1 MQRRISRTS
10 HPSGTTNAGAVFLK
24 EKPMPTSL
32 HTIKG
37 QSAILT
43 ALYAFE
49 YLTASQ
55 VTRLLYSSGSLTYV
69 KAKLKALVDSGF
81 ALSIG
86 GRGTNLPL
94 IYTLNGKGRIVASTL
109 SEQQHKRFR
118 ATEAREKQVNLTFMQ
133 HTLAVNDVLIGA
145 RLLMQTHPN
154 IFLTRMYREP
164 ELRRRIYVELPE
176 RICIE
181 PDASCQFLIT
191 ERGQERPQ
199 TWEDFFHIEVYRN
212 LPPVKSHF
220 KQKIQGYVTYVD
232 TGQHEALFQTP
243 VLSIAVCAQTSQ
255 ITAMLKYWTEEAL
268 QEIGRVADGDWFFFR
283 SIDTATASPEELF
296 LSPVW
301 EQAYSTT
308 KTPLLTLEGEK

>member
-1 MQRRISRTS
+1 MQTALYTAKGTS
-10 HPSGTTNAGAVFLK
+10 DVP
-24 EKPMPTSL
+24 
-32 HTIKG
+32 KG

-43 ALYAFE
+43 ALFAFE

-69 KAKLKALVDSGF
+69 KAKLKALVDSGL

-94 IYTLNGKGRIVASTL
+94 IYTLNGKGRTVASTL

-164 ELRRRIYVELPE
+164 ELRRRIYVDVPVKM
-176 RICIE
+176 CIE

-191 ERGQERPQ
+191 EQGQEKPQ

-243 VLSIAVCAQTSQ
+243 VLSIAVFATTGQ
-255 ITAMLKYWTEEAL
+255 IATMLKSWTEEAL
-268 QEIGRVADGDWFFFR
+268 QEIGRAADGDWFFFC
-283 SIDTATASPEELF
+283 SLNTPTATPEEMF

-301 EQAYSTT
+301 EQAFG
-308 KTPLLTLEGEK
+308 KAKMPLLLLEQEKDDTQPHQL